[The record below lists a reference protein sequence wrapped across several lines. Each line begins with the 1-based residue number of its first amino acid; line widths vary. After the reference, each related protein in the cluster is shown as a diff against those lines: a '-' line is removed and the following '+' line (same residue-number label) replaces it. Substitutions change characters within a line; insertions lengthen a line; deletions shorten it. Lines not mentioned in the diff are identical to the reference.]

1 MANELGLSS
10 QIISQSISTLK
21 NPQHRLSRINA
32 GGKII
37 IDDGFNGNFEGM
49 SASYELVLGFDGRK
63 VLVTPGIIEGAKD
76 DNIKL
81 AALINEIFDLV
92 IITGDLNQNE
102 LKSQLNKPEIITLK
116 NKSDLEQT
124 LAQNTKSGD
133 LILFSN
139 DAPEYI

>member
-1 MANELGLSS
+1 M
-10 QIISQSISTLK
+10 
-21 NPQHRLSRINA
+21 
-32 GGKII
+32 
-37 IDDGFNGNFEGM
+37 
-49 SASYELVLGFDGRK
+49 
-63 VLVTPGIIEGAKD
+63 LVTPGIIEGAKD